1 MELARTE
8 QGRGA
13 LGHFPT
19 RRYCRQRA
27 QTSVPNVRLP
37 FPYLSKPLSGGY
49 SPSHRWI
56 QMNSLY
62 LEKVSS
68 PTTNWATSRQTHM
81 QETGGEWPTGQL
93 TQRGTETTVKLPPPP
108 VSSLM
113 GEVMHREFQGSLLPS
128 EWWPCPGG
136 ALPQLDQFCLGLQNY
151 SLPDKISP
159 WENDLTGNF
168 HLSWTAG
175 SKSA

>member
-93 TQRGTETTVKLPPPP
+93 TQRGTETTVKLPPPTSLVPHGGGYAQRVSGFPSPLRMVALSRWYFTSTWP
-108 VSSLM
+108 VLLRTPELLSS
-113 GEVMHREFQGSLLPS
+113 RQNISLGKWSHQKLSP
-128 EWWPCPGG
+128 E
-136 ALPQLDQFCLGLQNY
+136 LD
-151 SLPDKISP
+151 SR
-159 WENDLTGNF
+159 
-168 HLSWTAG
+168 
-175 SKSA
+175 

>member
-1 MELARTE
+1 MELAGTE

-56 QMNSLY
+56 QMNFLY

-108 VSSLM
+108 TSLIPHGGGYAQRVSGFPSPLRMVALSRWYFTSTWPVLLRTPELLSSRQNISL
-113 GEVMHREFQGSLLPS
+113 GKWSHRKLSPE
-128 EWWPCPGG
+128 
-136 ALPQLDQFCLGLQNY
+136 LD
-151 SLPDKISP
+151 SR
-159 WENDLTGNF
+159 
-168 HLSWTAG
+168 
-175 SKSA
+175 

>member
-1 MELARTE
+1 MELAGTE

-56 QMNSLY
+56 QMNFLY

-68 PTTNWATSRQTHM
+68 PTTNWATSRQTNM

-93 TQRGTETTVKLPPPP
+93 TQRGTETTVKLPPPHQSRPSWGRLCTESFRVPFSPQNGGP
-108 VSSLM
+108 VQVVLYLHLTSL
-113 GEVMHREFQGSLLPS
+113 
-128 EWWPCPGG
+128 
-136 ALPQLDQFCLGLQNY
+136 A
-151 SLPDKISP
+151 
-159 WENDLTGNF
+159 
-168 HLSWTAG
+168 
-175 SKSA
+175 